1 MKSREGSKEMEG
13 EMQSLVQIQKS
24 IGIRD
29 VLVSASYLILVLQ
42 KSKFGGCASG
52 TVFFVFNFFFCFS
65 N

>member
-1 MKSREGSKEMEG
+1 MEG

-42 KSKFGGCASG
+42 KK
-52 TVFFVFNFFFCFS
+52 
-65 N
+65 